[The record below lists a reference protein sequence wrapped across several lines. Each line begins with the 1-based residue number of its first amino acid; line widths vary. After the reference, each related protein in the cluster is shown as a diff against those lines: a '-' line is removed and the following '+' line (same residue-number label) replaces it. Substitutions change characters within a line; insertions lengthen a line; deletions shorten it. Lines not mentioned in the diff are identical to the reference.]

1 VEIDIIFSEFASPT
15 AAAELGLLAE
25 RYGLRGVWSTNYPAS
40 RDPFFVLSL
49 LANRSSS
56 IRMGPLAVSPFE
68 LHPLK
73 MGNLLY
79 ALNELSRGRGM
90 ITVGGGGAVLQAMG
104 GKRERMIRALHEC
117 LDILRTGRQGQEN
130 AQGNYLGEMYSVRGY
145 KLDWATDTPPLIY
158 VGSNHP
164 QSMRLATRMA
174 DGLMTS
180 DFCVSLMK
188 KHVTEIHAA
197 LAAADR
203 ARESFRIS
211 NVWAW
216 HIKKDAEVSL
226 REARRE
232 LITRGY
238 LAEQYFAP
246 FLDPDELALVHANFR
261 AFQNAFNDRSGEIT
275 GVPEPL
281 VEKMVRN
288 ISMAGDLD
296 AIEPAIETLREFAR
310 TGLTEIAFRLH
321 DDPADAIRLIG
332 ERIAPA
338 LR

>member
-1 VEIDIIFSEFASPT
+1 MDIDIIFNEFASPGE
-15 AAAELGLLAE
+15 AAELGLLAE
-25 RYGLRGVWSTNYPAS
+25 RYGLRGVWSTNYPDS
-40 RDPFFVLSL
+40 QDPFFTLSL
-49 LANRSSS
+49 LASRSSR
-56 IRMGPLAVSPFE
+56 IRMGPLAISPYE
-68 LHPLK
+68 LHPLR

-79 ALNELSRGRGM
+79 SLNELCGGRGM
-90 ITVGGGGAVLQAMG
+90 ITVGGGGAVLQAMHG
-104 GKRERMIRALHEC
+104 ERTRMIRAMREC
-117 LDILRTGRQGQEN
+117 LEILRAARDGTGQYQ
-130 AQGNYLGEMYSVRGY
+130 GEMYSVRGY
-145 KLDWATDTPPLIY
+145 KLRWAKAPPPLIY
-158 VGSNHP
+158 LGSNHL
-164 QSMRLATRMA
+164 QSMRLATRLA

-188 KHVTEIHAA
+188 ARVDEINEALDAA
-197 LAAADR
+197 GR
-203 ARESFRIS
+203 ARDSFRIS

-216 HIKKDAEVSL
+216 HIKEDAGESH

-246 FLDPDELALVHANFR
+246 FLEPEELALVRRNFR
-261 AFQNAFNDRSGEIT
+261 AFLTAFHDRSGTIK

-281 VEKMVRN
+281 VDKMVRN
-288 ISMAGDLD
+288 ISLVGGLD
-296 AIEPAIETLREFAR
+296 AIDQAVETLRDFAR
-310 TGLTEIAFRLH
+310 SGVTEIALRIH